1 MKNKMKFAFI
11 VVIAVL
17 VIAAWSMVNNR
28 PASINSLLLDN
39 IEALADGES
48 VNGHCVGVGS
58 VDCPYNGNKV
68 LMVYE
73 N

>member
-1 MKNKMKFAFI
+1 MKSKMKFVFI
-11 VVIAVL
+11 AIVAIF

-39 IEALADGES
+39 IEALAEGEVS
-48 VNGHCVGVGS
+48 DGHCWGIGS
-58 VDCPYNGNKV
+58 VDCPYNESKV
-68 LMVYE
+68 YYI